1 MHVKKGMN
9 ESKYIENL
17 PKAQCAVICRQEAQ
31 KNGEKREGGFI
42 GTAYLSLFSPFLCG
56 FLPT

>member
-42 GTAYLSLFSPFLCG
+42 GTHNPLGILGCQG
-56 FLPT
+56 GRV

>member
-42 GTAYLSLFSPFLCG
+42 GTHNPLGILGCQCG
-56 FLPT
+56 RV